1 MARHMSEWV
10 VQSSVPAPT
19 LGNLSPMANALRKM
33 ANYLG
38 LMDDPE
44 LGSEEVTDLVFAQ
57 PKTHEQRNKSVV
69 RQATLAIAPVTPKPV
84 PMQLDLPVL
93 DRIVTLHPR
102 FYNEARTIGEQ
113 YREGNPVIIN
123 LTDMDESER
132 KRLVDFA
139 SGLVFGLHGTIERVT
154 SKVFLLSPANVRVSS
169 EDKTAAAEASFFN
182 QS

>member
-1 MARHMSEWV
+1 
-10 VQSSVPAPT
+10 
-19 LGNLSPMANALRKM
+19 MANALRKM

-38 LMDDPE
+38 LMDDPD
-44 LGSEEVTDLVFAQ
+44 LGSHPADNAQ
-57 PKTHEQRNKSVV
+57 TSRALEAKSKP
-69 RQATLAIAPVTPKPV
+69 RPAALAVAPMAPPAAV
-84 PMQLDLPVL
+84 QLDLPVL

-123 LTDMDESER
+123 LTDMDEAER

-139 SGLVFGLHGTIERVT
+139 SGLVFGHHGTIERVT
-154 SKVFLLSPANVRVSS
+154 SKVFLLSPANIRVSN
-169 EDKTAAAEASFFN
+169 EDKAAAAEASFFN